1 MVVAAAEEEE
11 EERRSFVAVAG
22 SRWFGWEVV
31 ASRVGSESMVVAV
44 AAEAGSTDGSC
55 HSNAGLGGGGY
66 CTPAAMATRAATV
79 GRSLSCVLAGA
90 TVVARVAEVG
100 RSWRCMEVVG
110 LGCLEGEEGSSALRR
125 SSRLLP
131 CLNVVS

>member
-1 MVVAAAEEEE
+1 MSALRA
-11 EERRSFVAVAG
+11 RIG
-22 SRWFGWEVV
+22 LKW
-31 ASRVGSESMVVAV
+31 SEGDIP
-44 AAEAGSTDGSC
+44 EAGSTDGSC
-55 HSNAGLGGGGY
+55 HSNAGLGGDGY
-66 CTPAAMATRAATV
+66 CTPAAMATRAAAV

-90 TVVARVAEVG
+90 TVVAGVAEVG

-131 CLNVVS
+131 CLMLYSSGIYWQDWYKAAEG